1 MGNRTGIVC
10 FVKGCRLHHDLDTA
24 NRHLVCATADTIGI
38 ASFGVFDDSLWSEL
52 YEVKPRNMTL
62 LFLKLG
68 TTELFI
74 VLPLL
79 AFMFYS
85 LFHAATNMAI
95 SGTHRLIWGLLILSY
110 SLAWQ
115 YWVLGGG

>member
-1 MGNRTGIVC
+1 
-10 FVKGCRLHHDLDTA
+10 
-24 NRHLVCATADTIGI
+24 
-38 ASFGVFDDSLWSEL
+38 
-52 YEVKPRNMTL
+52 MTL
-62 LFLKLG
+62 LFLNLG

-95 SGTHRLIWGLLILSY
+95 SGTHRLIWGLLILAIPLIGSI
-110 SLAWQ
+110 A
-115 YWVLGGG
+115 YWVMGRKPAKATRR